1 MAKKIS
7 TVEPARRKLIFI
19 RHSKA
24 EDQSPEISDYERSL
38 TVRGKVNTRLMA
50 EILREKGEEPGRVI
64 CSPAFRALE
73 TALIFCREYGIS
85 PAEIKLAPELYLSL
99 DEEKFLPF
107 IHSLSDHDRTVTFFG
122 HNPLITEMAA
132 YFAADEPEML
142 PKTGI
147 YCLEFPAASW
157 KDVVPE
163 SGRTLY
169 FLTPKDHS

>member
-1 MAKKIS
+1 MKKS
-7 TVEPARRKLIFI
+7 SNSETRKRKLIFI

-24 EDQSPEISDYERSL
+24 EDQSPEISDFERSL

-50 EILREKGEEPGRVI
+50 GILREKGEDPGKI
-64 CSPAFRALE
+64 ISSPAFRALE

-85 PAEIKLAPELYLSL
+85 PADIKLAPDLYLGL
-99 DEEKFLPF
+99 DEEKFIPF
-107 IHSLSDHDRTVTFFG
+107 LHNLSDRDRTVTFFG

-132 YFAADEPEML
+132 YFAADEPEVL

-147 YCLEFPAASW
+147 YCLEFLAASW
-157 KDVVPE
+157 KDVAPE

-169 FLTPKDHS
+169 FLTPGDH

>member
-1 MAKKIS
+1 MKKS
-7 TVEPARRKLIFI
+7 SNSETRKRKLIFI

-24 EDQSPEISDYERSL
+24 EDQSPEISDFERSL

-50 EILREKGEEPGRVI
+50 GILREKGEEPGRI
-64 CSPAFRALE
+64 ISSPAFRALE

-85 PAEIKLAPELYLSL
+85 PAEIKLAPDLYLSL
-99 DEEKFLPF
+99 DEEKFIPF
-107 IHSLSDHDRTVTFFG
+107 LHSLSDRDRTVTFFG

-132 YFAADEPEML
+132 YFAADEPEVL

-147 YCLEFPAASW
+147 YCLEFMAASW
-157 KDVVPE
+157 KDVAPE

-169 FLTPKDHS
+169 FLTPGDH